1 LWHSAR
7 MTTVTTQYG
16 AVRGDHA
23 DGVTRFLGIPY
34 AASPTGPLRFAAPE
48 PPAAWDG
55 TRDGTRFGATPPKPA
70 YVAPFDELLPE
81 PDIPGDDW
89 LTLNVWTADLAGSA
103 PVMVWI
109 HGGAFSNGN
118 SAVPLYDGYPFA
130 RDGVVLVTINYR
142 LGIDGF
148 ALLPDAPPNRGLLDQ
163 VAALTWV
170 RDNIGAFGGDPA
182 NVTIF
187 GESAGAMSVMT
198 LLGMR
203 LARGLFGRVIAQSGA
218 VQAGADPADARL
230 VTGELSTVLGFEAT
244 AASLAGLPLEKL
256 IEAQATVRDAMAAA
270 PDPARWGASV
280 AGTSMAFL
288 PVVDGD
294 VLPLHPLAALAAG
307 HGADIPVLAGTNTE
321 EFRLFAVP
329 NGLAA
334 MVTADVLPGVLGMF
348 GIGQDIAALY
358 QANRPDASPGD
369 VMCALLTDAFFR
381 NSLFATA
388 EARTASGSAP
398 SYLYEFAWRSQVQNL
413 GAAHL
418 VEVPFVFDNLSIPD
432 AVRAIGADP
441 RTDLA
446 TEMHAAW
453 IRFATTGDPGWQPF
467 DASYPVMTF
476 GAGPGPGAVVL
487 DPRGDE
493 RRSWAGR

>member
-1 LWHSAR
+1 
-7 MTTVTTQYG
+7 MTAVTTQYG
-16 AVRGDHA
+16 AVRGEHA
-23 DGVTRFLGIPY
+23 HGVTRFLGIPY
-34 AASPTGPLRFAAPE
+34 AASPTGLLRFAAPE
-48 PPAAWDG
+48 PPTAWDG
-55 TRDGTRFGATPPKPA
+55 TRECTSFGATPPKPA
-70 YVAPFDELLPE
+70 YVSPFDELLPE

-89 LTLNVWTADLAGSA
+89 LTLNVWTPDQTGRA

-118 SAVPLYDGYPFA
+118 SAVPLYDGYAFA

-163 VAALTWV
+163 VAALEWV
-170 RDNIGAFGGDPA
+170 RDNIAAFGGDPA

-198 LLGMR
+198 LLGMPR
-203 LARGLFGRVIAQSGA
+203 ARGLFGRVIAQSGA
-218 VQAGADPADARL
+218 TQAGADPADARL
-230 VTGELSTVLGFEAT
+230 VTGELSAVLGFDAT

-288 PVVDGD
+288 PVIDGD
-294 VLPLHPLAALAAG
+294 VLPLHPLAAVAAG
-307 HGADIPVLAGTNTE
+307 HGAGVPVLAGTNTD

-348 GIGQDIAALY
+348 GIGQDTAGLY
-358 QANRPDASPGD
+358 QANRPGATPGD
-369 VMCALLTDAFFR
+369 VMCALVTDMFFR
-381 NSLFATA
+381 NPLFATA
-388 EARTASGSAP
+388 EARVTSGSAP
-398 SYLYEFAWRSQVQNL
+398 TYLYEFAWRSQVQDL
-413 GAAHL
+413 GAAHV
-418 VEVPFVFDNLSIPD
+418 VEIPFVFDNLS
-432 AVRAIGADP
+432 ALESAIGDRP
-441 RTDLA
+441 PTDLA
-446 TEMHAAW
+446 AEMHATW
-453 IRFATTGDPGWQPF
+453 IRFASTGDPGWQPF
-467 DASYPVMTF
+467 GPSYPVMTF
-476 GAGPGPGAVVL
+476 GAEPGPGAVIQ

-493 RRSWAGR
+493 RRSWGGG